1 MRSCTDFEIEQMC
14 TCPFCFLN
22 QMYCI
27 VVSVTMFVCCFRSKK
42 VKKLLDT
49 IMGGNQSSNH
59 RSTGHTPPANYDM
72 PPLNFHTSHGDNITL
87 SNDGAVATRRESY
100 CKGVLFSHR
109 PVIVGERVCLKIC
122 NLSTRWSGVIR
133 VGFSAHDP
141 TNLQGKLII
150 QLIERN
156 FSGDSFRIKHESSI
170 NTALKISKNGNF
182 LNPNTQS
189 IC

>member
-1 MRSCTDFEIEQMC
+1 MLSCTDFEIEQMC
-14 TCPFCFLN
+14 TWPFCFLN

-27 VVSVTMFVCCFRSKK
+27 VVSVTMFICCFRSKK

-72 PPLNFHTSHGDNITL
+72 PPLNFHTSHGENITL

-141 TNLQGKLII
+141 TNLQGK
-150 QLIERN
+150 EGYN
-156 FSGDSFRIKHESSI
+156 S
-170 NTALKISKNGNF
+170 NT
-182 LNPNTQS
+182 
-189 IC
+189 

>member
-1 MRSCTDFEIEQMC
+1 MAEKNERRWCCVTFSISFENCIDVDLMWKCVVVQILK
-14 TCPFCFLN
+14 LN
-22 QMYCI
+22 RCALVSSFSSLSQMYCI
-27 VVSVTMFVCCFRSKK
+27 VVSVTMFICCFRSKK

-72 PPLNFHTSHGDNITL
+72 PPLNFHTSHGENITL

-141 TNLQGKLII
+141 TNLQGKA
-150 QLIERN
+150 
-156 FSGDSFRIKHESSI
+156 SI
-170 NTALKISKNGNF
+170 SN
-182 LNPNTQS
+182 
-189 IC
+189 